1 MLELLARVAVDCC
14 SLLVILVEAAEV
26 TAEAVEAIRASRAL
40 GSSCKEESK
49 SISHKIEYNTWLEI
63 HGKVSFR
70 PLKTLCDVS

>member
-1 MLELLARVAVDCC
+1 MLELLARVAVGC

-49 SISHKIEYNTWLEI
+49 SISHKIEYNTGLEI
-63 HGKVSFR
+63 HGKVSFL
-70 PLKTLCDVS
+70 PPKTLCDVS